1 MWWTLSVT
9 NKNFLRSTLVLIVNS
24 VAYRRPVGDYCC
36 YRLFHLKDNRETSCD
51 KCIKTAEL
59 RFRNA
64 RTSCLAVAS
73 FCSRFNQN
81 LYHSNLICTVVADSG
96 ILIQKVNVT
105 SWQKV
110 SQGNIIGAISVCVC
124 VCVFAGGGGAGV
136 PGCSPKPSPKA
147 KVYKT
152 QILYTR
158 WYQKDLLPKSADD

>member
-124 VCVFAGGGGAGV
+124 VCRGRGSGGARLQ
-136 PGCSPKPSPKA
+136 PQA
-147 KVYKT
+147 
-152 QILYTR
+152 
-158 WYQKDLLPKSADD
+158 LPQSESLQNTDFVHTMISKGFTTEIGWWLVH